1 MHYYLFAIVGI
12 LVIANLYFLLKR
24 SKKSRNVG
32 KDAAAE
38 RAATVKRHD
47 ALVRKLDYEQRDA
60 ARRVELRNRTFEMYD
75 QVRKQTDIDENAQ
88 EQTEIMENDEQ

>member
-1 MHYYLFAIVGI
+1 MPYYLFAVIGI

-32 KDAAAE
+32 KDAAAQ

-47 ALVRKLDYEQRDA
+47 ALIRKLDYEQRDA
-60 ARRVELRNRTFEMYD
+60 ARRVELRNKTLEMYD
-75 QVRKQTDIDENAQ
+75 QVRKQAESGVNPQ
-88 EQTEIMENDEQ
+88 EQIEDMEHDEE